1 MWKKLKEL
9 YWRYRYLNN
18 PHTSI
23 LDIVHNENTTTE
35 HLDLIFEK
43 YKSRD
48 YVCSSALSRH
58 PNTSSKVLEEISNIP
73 DGWYSDWTIHSLH
86 YWIVVHPNVTLKA
99 LENIAP
105 SDCEFVRHK
114 IKQNPK
120 CTEDLALLIKAYE
133 FKRNLP

>member
-1 MWKKLKEL
+1 M
-9 YWRYRYLNN
+9 YLNN

-23 LDIVHNENTTTE
+23 SDIVYDKYTTTE

-43 YKSRD
+43 YKSRE
-48 YVCSSALSRH
+48 YVCSALSRH
-58 PNTSSKVLEEISNIP
+58 PNTSSKVLEEISNIS
-73 DGWYSDWTIHSLH
+73 DGLFGAWSIHSLH

-105 SDCEFVRHK
+105 LDCKIVRYK
-114 IKQNPK
+114 IRQNPK

-133 FKRNLP
+133 FKRNLL